1 MLLIHCPHCG
11 PRNEAEFTNG
21 GPARSTRPAD
31 ATYLSDAAWVDYLTV
46 PNNPMGWVQ
55 EKWWH
60 NRGCGTWFTIQRNTV
75 THQIQQAR
83 DHVG

>member
-1 MLLIHCPHCG
+1 
-11 PRNEAEFTNG
+11 
-21 GPARSTRPAD
+21 
-31 ATYLSDAAWVDYLTV
+31 VDYLTV

-60 NRGCGTWFTIQRNTV
+60 NRGCGMWFTIQRNTV
-75 THQIQQAR
+75 THQIQQAP